1 VLTKGYAMAT
11 AAAPGDL
18 MDVTTADALQEK
30 KKLRKHFAR
39 FDILFFLICTLVGVD
54 TLGAVASN
62 GPQAFTW
69 LIFLAILFLVPY
81 ALLTAELGSAFPEEG
96 GPYIWTRLAFGRGV
110 AAVNSL
116 IYWISNPIWVG
127 GTLGI
132 TALTTV
138 EEFFNSGNSLPGPKV
153 LGGATLLDVLFV
165 LAFIWFTVVAAIV
178 SFSVGKWVPT
188 IGAFMRSVLLGFFTI
203 SVVIYAIKNGIHDT
217 FGGGAFLPS
226 YTIFIAAVPVLIFN
240 YVGFELPSAAGEEMK
255 NPQRD
260 VPLGV
265 ARSAAGTVL
274 LYGLPILAILLLL
287 PKGKVTGLTG
297 FLAAI
302 KSVFTVYGGHFA
314 ANGTPVLT
322 GAGQVLGYVIAIAFV
337 LALLTSGTTWIMGAD
352 RAQAMAALDGA
363 APRFMGRFSARFGTP
378 IVVNVCSGIA
388 ATAVMVLAFAITGG
402 NALKYFSV
410 VLGLVISTT
419 TISYIVIFPALIR
432 LRRSHPHVNRPYR
445 VPGGMPMVWL
455 VGGLCTFWAVIA
467 SIVLIYPG
475 FGTNWFGQHGNP
487 DSSLPAGFTRGQF
500 EMSQIIPLVILLVI
514 GILFYVA
521 GTPTRRRAVTVPIT
535 QEMGVGGAADSPDPG
550 AAAGGNT

>member
-1 VLTKGYAMAT
+1 MASVAASDLVDFTTTDVLE
-11 AAAPGDL
+11 
-18 MDVTTADALQEK
+18 EK

-69 LIFLAILFLVPY
+69 LIFLAVLFFVPY
-81 ALLTAELGSAFPEEG
+81 ALLTAELGAAFPEEG
-96 GPYIWTRLAFGRGV
+96 GPYIWTRLAWGRGV
-110 AAVNSL
+110 AAVNGL
-116 IYWISNPIWVG
+116 IYWVSNPIWVG

-132 TALTTV
+132 TALTAV
-138 EEFFNSGNSLPGPKV
+138 EEFFNNGHSLPGLKISF
-153 LGGATLLDVLFV
+153 LGGATIPDVLFV
-165 LAFIWFTVVAAIV
+165 LVFIWLTIVAAIV

-188 IGAFMRSVLLGFFTI
+188 IGAFMRALLLAFFTI
-203 SVVIYAIKNGIHDT
+203 TVVIYAIKNGVHDT
-217 FGGGAFLPS
+217 FGGSAFLPS

-265 ARSAAGTVL
+265 ARSAVGTVL
-274 LYGLPILAILLLL
+274 LYGVPILAILLLL
-287 PKGKVTGLTG
+287 PKGQITGLTG

-302 KSVFTVYGGHFA
+302 KSVFTVYGGHIA

-322 GAGQVLGYVIAIAFV
+322 GAGKALGYLIAVAFV

-378 IVVNVCSGIA
+378 IAVNICSGIA

-402 NALKYFSV
+402 NALKYFTV

-419 TISYIVIFPALIR
+419 TISYIVIFPVLIKLR
-432 LRRSHPHVNRPYR
+432 LSHPHVERPYR
-445 VPGGMPMVWL
+445 VPGGMPMVWI
-455 VGGLCTFWAVIA
+455 VGGLCTLWAILA
-467 SIVLIYPG
+467 SIVLVYPG
-475 FGTNWFGQHGNP
+475 FGVNWFGQHGSP

-500 EMSQIIPLVILLVI
+500 ELSQIVPLAILLVI
-514 GILFYVA
+514 GIVFYAA
-521 GTPTRRRAVTVPIT
+521 GARTRRHTVEVPIE
-535 QEMGVGGAADSPDPG
+535 QEMGV
-550 AAAGGNT
+550 T

>member
-1 VLTKGYAMAT
+1 MAT
-11 AAAPGDL
+11 AAVPGDL
-18 MDVTTADALQEK
+18 LDVTTTDALQEK
-30 KKLRKHFAR
+30 AKLRKHFAR

-69 LIFLAILFLVPY
+69 LIFLAILFFVPY
-81 ALLTAELGSAFPEEG
+81 ALLTAELGAAFPEEG

-116 IYWISNPIWVG
+116 VYWISNPIWVG

-132 TALTTV
+132 TALATV
-138 EEFFNSGNSLPGPKV
+138 EEFFNQGNSLPGPKI
-153 LGGATLLDVLFV
+153 LSGATLLDVVFV
-165 LAFIWFTVVAAIV
+165 LAFIWFTVGAAII

-217 FGGGAFLPS
+217 FGGHAFLPS
-226 YTIFIAAVPVLIFN
+226 YAIFIAAVPVLIFN

-265 ARSAAGTVL
+265 ARSAVGTVL

-287 PKGKVTGLTG
+287 PKGQVTGLTG

-322 GAGQVLGYVIAIAFV
+322 GAGKALGYLIAITFV

-363 APRFMGRFSARFGTP
+363 APRFLGRFSARFGTP
-378 IVVNVCSGIA
+378 IAVNLCSGIA

-402 NALKYFSV
+402 NALKYFTV

-419 TISYIVIFPALIR
+419 TISYIVIFPALIK
-432 LRRSHPHVNRPYR
+432 LRRSHPHVHRPYR
-445 VPGGMPMVWL
+445 VPGGMPMVWIA
-455 VGGLCTFWAVIA
+455 GGLCTFWAVLA

-487 DSSLPAGFTRGQF
+487 DSSLPAGFTRWQF
-500 EMSQIIPLVILLVI
+500 EMSQIIPLAILLVI
-514 GILFYVA
+514 GVVFYVA
-521 GTPTRRRAVTVPIT
+521 GAPTRRRVVTVSIG
-535 QEMGVGGAADSPDPG
+535 QEMGIGGTSGSGTAAAADGGA
-550 AAAGGNT
+550 